1 MYKLK
6 KLALTGKNNE
16 QYVTPTPNISEGVTK
31 IHVINKKISLAKLT
45 GLLDLNLNL
54 M

>member
-16 QYVTPTPNISEGVTK
+16 HYVTPTPNISEGVAK
-31 IHVINKKISLAKLT
+31 IHVVVKKKKK
-45 GLLDLNLNL
+45 
-54 M
+54 